1 MTPAESLVEKIQRA
15 LIGGS
20 PNAALAADF
29 AKECARVNARL
40 EQIREIL
47 DSGQE
52 LQALLMAENPPPVLD
67 EASRLQSV
75 FEEWSG
81 ICEEQGF
88 DAPPPLLSNA
98 AQRLNLLYA
107 KGISTGHKIYKD
119 FREAVMGRDDARAL
133 EIARAI
139 EKLNPA
145 DSNAKAERERL
156 ETKVFRAREQSLR
169 EALESGGIPAI
180 LRGLNAL
187 ESLGLTDLENS
198 SETFARAAQS
208 RQSWVAAKAMEEIR
222 EHFLPKLEAHLREP
236 DWRKA
241 REALARIDSL
251 VSEHRLALD
260 PAQLRTLGEARE
272 FVQRE
277 FAAVQRQTEFQEAI
291 RKLLVHV
298 DHVDTLAH
306 GSGVRGLKETRDL
319 FAELKR
325 LWQAV
330 EGFSMEVRT
339 DIVQRVSK
347 QVEFL
352 DHHIQRLQRRNFIL
366 LGSAAVVGALIVG
379 IGGWWLL
386 GVHNAKL
393 AAMEIRHSIF
403 KKLVGAI
410 ESLPADAQS
419 KNLTRFS
426 PDLVAAIAEAKAFLE
441 AEAARVES
449 VSRELTLWEEDAA
462 REFANLASLE
472 LQEKWTRFEAEV
484 AELAEESRAPLV
496 PRINK
501 AGRAVKAAINKLS
514 GDQFAELAKRI
525 KSYQANLAPN
535 LEKSNDVF
543 DLQKAVQTSR
553 AEIETWKPLLTAPND
568 SNPIPPDLQTR
579 AERFR
584 HQLQSLSDDVE
595 KAVSHYEAMC
605 AARTLDDFIEAR
617 KAFASSLHSA
627 SSEDVNQANNSALIP
642 VTQEKILSELMMP
655 WDPVAWLIFCK
666 GGEAQGLQPEELAPS
681 EIPAYQ
687 KLLDGRLCNEIYQ
700 SQITGSNARI
710 IYTEKKE
717 LLDISMPGDLAYSGR
732 VYDPS
737 FTFSSSGDIVFIE
750 KRYKKN
756 GLGASET
763 ITGPI
768 RNEGLAGFTEMY
780 RKMGLKNF
788 IDSDDRPQFPAWEL
802 LDRATST
809 GKTDPVYLA
818 FVVQNIQDMVKLRP
832 REWGA
837 HFAPSFTRIVEQVEE
852 LLGGNRVP
860 VGAWMNSPEI
870 RQKLAPLNLASTNLK
885 AEALLNKALAE
896 KCKAQPL
903 QYAGFFDSD
912 GKPVVL
918 KSNDSM
924 ELWGLSGTAKS
935 PKVSL
940 VATRGGESGE
950 WQTNAKVIPFTPMFA
965 FPGDRREALA
975 AAAKKAN
982 LRDPDKSGVAIPP
995 LFADV
1000 AQSSTTP

>member
-1 MTPAESLVEKIQRA
+1 MTPAESLVEKIQRS
-15 LIGGS
+15 LQTGS

-29 AKECARVNARL
+29 AKECAKVNARL

-52 LQALLMAENPPPVLD
+52 LQALLMAETPPPVLD

-75 FEEWSG
+75 FEEWQT

-88 DAPPPLLSNA
+88 DSAPPLLSNA

-145 DSNAKAERERL
+145 DSNAKSERSRL
-156 ETKVFRAREQSLR
+156 EVKVFRAREQALR
-169 EALESGGIPAI
+169 EAMESGGIPAI
-180 LRGLNAL
+180 LRVLNSL
-187 ESLGLTDLENS
+187 ESLGLTELENS
-198 SETFARAAQS
+198 SETLARASQS
-208 RQSWVAAKAMEEIR
+208 RQAYFASKAAEEIR
-222 EHFLPKLEAHLREP
+222 DQFFPKLEDHLRIPE
-236 DWRKA
+236 WRKA

-251 VSEHRLALD
+251 VAEHRLTLE
-260 PAQLRTLGEARE
+260 PAQLRSMGEARE

-277 FAAVQRQTEFQEAI
+277 FAIVQRQAEFQESL
-291 RKLLVHV
+291 RKLLLHV
-298 DHVDTLAH
+298 DHIDTLAH

-325 LWQAV
+325 LWQTV
-330 EGFSMEVRT
+330 EGFSMEVRA

-352 DHHIQRLQRRNFIL
+352 DHHIERLQRRNFIL
-366 LGSAAVVGALIVG
+366 IGSAAVASALIVG
-379 IGGWWLL
+379 VGGWWLL

-403 KKLVGAI
+403 KKLVGAV
-410 ESLPADAQS
+410 ESLPADARS

-426 PDLVAAIAEAKAFLE
+426 PDLVAAIAEAEAFLK
-441 AEAARVES
+441 AESARLES
-449 VSRELTLWEEDAA
+449 ASRELALWEADAA
-462 REFANLASLE
+462 KEFADLGSLE

-496 PRINK
+496 PRVNK

-514 GDQFAELAKRI
+514 GDQFSELAKRI
-525 KSYQANLAPN
+525 KSYQANFAPT

-543 DLQKAVQTSR
+543 ELQKSVQSAR
-553 AEIETWKPLLTAPND
+553 AEMEAWKPLLTAPNE
-568 SNPIPPDLQTR
+568 SNPIPADLQTR

-584 HQLQSLSDDVE
+584 HQLQSLGDDVD
-595 KAVSHYEAMC
+595 KAVSHAEAMR
-605 AARTLDDFIEAR
+605 AARNLEDFLKAR
-617 KAFASSLHSA
+617 ADFASSLHSA
-627 SSEDVNQANNSALIP
+627 SSKDVNQAKLATAIP
-642 VTQEKILSELMMP
+642 VSQEKILSDLLMP
-655 WDPVAWLIFCK
+655 WDLAAWPIFSK
-666 GGEAQGLQPEELAPS
+666 GGAAQGLQPEELLPS

-687 KLLDGRLCNEIYQ
+687 RLLEGRFCNDIYQ
-700 SQITGSNARI
+700 AQITAPNPRT

-717 LLDISMPGDLAYSGR
+717 LLDLSLPGELTYSGR
-732 VYDPS
+732 VYDPA

-756 GLGASET
+756 GLGESEN
-763 ITGPI
+763 ITAPI
-768 RNEGLAGFTEMY
+768 RNEGLASFTQMH

-818 FVVQNIQDMVKLRP
+818 FVIQNLQDMVKLRP
-832 REWGA
+832 REWGS
-837 HFAPSFTRIVEQVEE
+837 HFTPSFARIAEPCAPPATS
-852 LLGGNRVP
+852 RISSRPAPTSPP
-860 VGAWMNSPEI
+860 V
-870 RQKLAPLNLASTNLK
+870 ST
-885 AEALLNKALAE
+885 AHR
-896 KCKAQPL
+896 PR
-903 QYAGFFDSD
+903 
-912 GKPVVL
+912 
-918 KSNDSM
+918 M
-924 ELWGLSGTAKS
+924 
-935 PKVSL
+935 
-940 VATRGGESGE
+940 
-950 WQTNAKVIPFTPMFA
+950 
-965 FPGDRREALA
+965 
-975 AAAKKAN
+975 
-982 LRDPDKSGVAIPP
+982 
-995 LFADV
+995 
-1000 AQSSTTP
+1000 